1 MILQLAIAL
10 QALALSDSVRIST
23 PRGDASVPISHER
36 GAAVAAPLVAGPL
49 DLAVV
54 VEGGRATVVLHGA
67 GFVFAYGSPYARIGT
82 RMCQLVDESYVAHDT
97 LFLPLAWF
105 TDCVPT
111 VFAGS
116 FRWDPVSGRLS
127 ETASAPAGAAVAS
140 ADPPG
145 RPTPAPTARQ
155 PADSPAGTSAAAE
168 TVSTP
173 PVTPPSRRPATP
185 AVTPVRDK
193 PNPITGLRHRHVV
206 VVDPGHGG
214 RDPGNPGRY
223 FPQGMTEKDVNLS
236 IGKLL
241 RDELASR
248 GIVASLTRSGDTL
261 IDLHDR
267 AGYCHDDCDLFVSVH
282 VNSMPDGRRSAVA
295 SGVETYF
302 LSDAKTEDQRRVAR
316 MENDAI
322 RFESPDAQAV
332 EGGLATILK
341 DLQQNE
347 YLRESARL
355 AELVQLKVARIH
367 PGEDRGVQQAG
378 FYVLNSA
385 RRPAILVET
394 GFSTNRADAA
404 FLASTAGQR
413 KIASAIADGIVG
425 YFLEFERKVAI
436 GGAP

>member
-1 MILQLAIAL
+1 MILQLSLAL
-10 QALALSDSVRIST
+10 QALAPPRDSVRITT
-23 PRGDASVPISHER
+23 PRGDASVPISYER

-49 DLAVV
+49 DLAVAI
-54 VEGGRATVVLHGA
+54 EGGRATVVLHGA

-82 RMCQLVDESYVAHDT
+82 RLCQLVDESYVARDT

-105 TDCVPT
+105 SDCVPS
-111 VFAGS
+111 VFAGR
-116 FRWDPVSGRLS
+116 FRWDAVNGQLS
-127 ETASAPAGAAVAS
+127 ETAPVAPAVAS
-140 ADPPG
+140 ADPPV
-145 RPTPAPTARQ
+145 RPTPGPTARQ
-155 PADSPAGTSAAAE
+155 PADSPTGGSGASAPVAAPPV
-168 TVSTP
+168 VSRP
-173 PVTPPSRRPATP
+173 PVTPA
-185 AVTPVRDK
+185 ATPVRDK
-193 PNPITGLRHRHVV
+193 PNPITGLRHRHVIV
-206 VVDPGHGG
+206 IDPGHGG

-223 FPQGMTEKDVNLS
+223 FPQRMTEKDVNLS

-248 GIVASLTRSGDTL
+248 GIVATLTRSGDTL

-267 AGYCHDDCDLFVSVH
+267 AGYCHDDCDMFVSIH
-282 VNSMPDGRRSAVA
+282 VNSMPDGKRSTIAN
-295 SGVETYF
+295 GVETYF

-355 AELVQLKVARIH
+355 AELVQQKVASVH

-394 GFSTNRADAA
+394 GFSTNKVDGA

-413 KIASAIADGIVG
+413 KIAGAIADGIIN
-425 YFLEFERKVAI
+425 YLLEFERKVAI
-436 GGAP
+436 GGSP

>member
-1 MILQLAIAL
+1 MILQLSFVL
-10 QALALSDSVRIST
+10 HALALRDSVRITT
-23 PRGDASVPISHER
+23 PSGDTSVPISHER
-36 GAAVAAPLVAGPL
+36 GAAVAAPLVSGAL
-49 DLAVV
+49 DLAVAI
-54 VEGGRATVVLHGA
+54 EGGRATVVLRGA
-67 GFVFAYGSPYARIGT
+67 GFVFAFGSPYARIGT
-82 RMCQLVDESYVAHDT
+82 RLCQLVDESYVARDT

-111 VFAGS
+111 VFAGR
-116 FRWDPVSGRLS
+116 FRWDPVNGRLV
-127 ETASAPAGAAVAS
+127 ETGAPPSAVA
-140 ADPPG
+140 ADPPP
-145 RPTPAPTARQ
+145 RQLPAPGPTARQ
-155 PADSPAGTSAAAE
+155 PADSPTGGSGATTSVAIGPAPAPGAPAVPAAA
-168 TVSTP
+168 
-173 PVTPPSRRPATP
+173 A
-185 AVTPVRDK
+185 VRDR
-193 PNPITGLRHRHVV
+193 PNPVTGLRHRHVIV
-206 VVDPGHGG
+206 IDPGHGG
-214 RDPGNPGRY
+214 RDPGNPGRF
-223 FPQGMTEKDVNLS
+223 FPPGMTEKDVNLA

-267 AGYCHDDCDLFVSVH
+267 AGYCRDDCDLFVSLH
-282 VNSMPDGRRSAVA
+282 VNSMPDGKRNGVA
-295 SGVETYF
+295 NGVETYF
-302 LSDAKTEDQRRVAR
+302 LSEAKTEDQRRVAQ

-355 AELVQLKVARIH
+355 AELVQQKVARTS

-394 GFSTNRADAA
+394 GFSTNRGDGA

-413 KIASAIADGIVG
+413 KIASAIADGIVN
-425 YFLEFERKVAI
+425 YLLEFERKVAI

>member
-1 MILQLAIAL
+1 MILQFSIAL
-10 QALALSDSVRIST
+10 QTLAFGDSVRITT
-23 PRGDASVPISHER
+23 PRGDASIPISHEH

-67 GFVFAYGSPYARIGT
+67 GFVFAFGSPYARIGT
-82 RMCQLVDESYVAHDT
+82 RMCQLVDESYVARDT

-127 ETASAPAGAAVAS
+127 EAASPTAAPAVAGADSPAPQ
-140 ADPPG
+140 PPI
-145 RPTPAPTARQ
+145 PTARQ
-155 PADSPAGTSAAAE
+155 PADSPAGTSSAA
-168 TVSTP
+168 TSVSP
-173 PVTPPSRRPATP
+173 PAVAPHGVAAPV
-185 AVTPVRDK
+185 VTPVRSK

-206 VVDPGHGG
+206 VIDPGHGG

-223 FPQGMTEKDVNLS
+223 FPNRMTEKDVNLS

-322 RFESPDAQAV
+322 RFESADAQAV

-394 GFSTNRADAA
+394 GFSTNKADGA
-404 FLASTAGQR
+404 FLASSAGQR

-425 YFLEFERKVAI
+425 YLLEFERKVAI

>member
-1 MILQLAIAL
+1 MILQLSL
-10 QALALSDSVRIST
+10 VLHALAPHDSVRITT
-23 PRGDASVPISHER
+23 PRGDTSVPITHEH
-36 GAAVAAPLVAGPL
+36 GPAVAAPLVAGPL

-54 VEGGRATVVLHGA
+54 IEGARATVVLRGA
-67 GFVFAYGSPYARIGT
+67 GFVFAFGSPYVRIGT
-82 RMCQLVDESYVAHDT
+82 RLCQLVDESYVARDT

-111 VFAGS
+111 VFGGR
-116 FRWDPVSGRLS
+116 FRWDPGAGQLS
-127 ETASAPAGAAVAS
+127 EAAASAAVAIA
-140 ADPPG
+140 ADPP
-145 RPTPAPTARQ
+145 PAQPAESMTRQ
-155 PADSPAGTSAAAE
+155 PTDSPLPPPAA
-168 TVSTP
+168 STP
-173 PVTPPSRRPATP
+173 RVAPAT
-185 AVTPVRDK
+185 AASTPVREK
-193 PNPITGLRHRHVV
+193 ANPITGLRHPHAVV
-206 VVDPGHGG
+206 IDPGHGG

-223 FPQGMTEKDVNLS
+223 FPTGMTEKDVNLA

-241 RDELASR
+241 RDELVRR
-248 GIVASLTRSGDTL
+248 GIVALLTRTTDTL

-267 AGYCHDDCDLFVSVH
+267 AGYCKKDCDLFVSIH
-282 VNSMPDGRRSAVA
+282 VNSMPDGRRNGVA
-295 SGVETYF
+295 NGVETYF
-302 LSDAKTEDQRRVAR
+302 LSDAKTEDQRRVAQ

-332 EGGLATILK
+332 EGGVATILK

-355 AELVQLKVARIH
+355 AELVQQKVSGIH

-394 GFSTNRADAA
+394 GFSTNKSDGS

-413 KIASAIADGIVG
+413 KIASAIADGIIG
-425 YFLEFERKVAI
+425 YLQEFERKLAI

>member
-1 MILQLAIAL
+1 MILQLS
-10 QALALSDSVRIST
+10 LALHALSPRDSVRITT
-23 PRGDASVPISHER
+23 PNGDTSVPISYER

-49 DLAVV
+49 DLAIAI
-54 VEGGRATVVLHGA
+54 EGARATVVLRGA

-82 RMCQLVDESYVAHDT
+82 RLCELVDESYVARDT

-111 VFAGS
+111 VFVGR
-116 FRWDPVSGRLS
+116 FQWDPDAGRLS
-127 ETASAPAGAAVAS
+127 ETVPAGTAVA
-140 ADPPG
+140 ADPPPG
-145 RPTPAPTARQ
+145 QPAESTTRQ
-155 PADSPAGTSAAAE
+155 PADSPLPTPAPATRRVAAAP
-168 TVSTP
+168 TAPVP
-173 PVTPPSRRPATP
+173 AAPVTTP
-185 AVTPVRDK
+185 ARDK
-193 PNPITGLRHRHVV
+193 PNPITGLRHRHVIV
-206 VVDPGHGG
+206 IDPGHGG
-214 RDPGNPGRY
+214 RDPGNPGRF
-223 FPQGMTEKDVNLS
+223 FPSGMTEKDVNLA
-236 IGKLL
+236 IGKQL
-241 RDELASR
+241 RAELVSR
-248 GIVASLTRSGDTL
+248 GIVASLTRTGDTL

-267 AGYCHDDCDLFVSVH
+267 AGYCHDTCDLFVSIH
-282 VNSMPDGRRSAVA
+282 VNSMPEGRRNAVA

-302 LSDAKTEDQRRVAR
+302 LSDAKTEDQRRVAQ

-322 RFESPDAQAV
+322 RFDSPDAQKV
-332 EGGLATILK
+332 EGGLATVLK

-355 AELVQLKVARIH
+355 AELVQQKVARVH

-394 GFSTNRADAA
+394 GFSTNKGDGS

-413 KIASAIADGIVG
+413 KIASAIADGIVS
-425 YFLEFERKVAI
+425 YLLEFERKVAI

>member
-1 MILQLAIAL
+1 MILQFSIAL
-10 QALALSDSVRIST
+10 QALALGDSVRITT
-23 PRGDASVPISHER
+23 PRGDASVPISHEH

-54 VEGGRATVVLHGA
+54 VEGGRATVVLYGA
-67 GFVFAYGSPYARIGT
+67 GFVFAFGSPYARIGT
-82 RMCQLVDESYVAHDT
+82 RMCQLVDESYVARDT

-111 VFAGS
+111 VFAGR

-127 ETASAPAGAAVAS
+127 ETASPTAALAVAS
-140 ADPPG
+140 ADS
-145 RPTPAPTARQ
+145 PAPQPPVPTTRQ
-155 PADSPAGTSAAAE
+155 PADSPAGTSSAETSVSPPPVAPRGAAA
-168 TVSTP
+168 
-173 PVTPPSRRPATP
+173 PV
-185 AVTPVRDK
+185 VTPVRAK
-193 PNPITGLRHRHVV
+193 PNPITGLRHRHKVV
-206 VVDPGHGG
+206 IDPGHGG

-282 VNSMPDGRRSAVA
+282 VNSMPDGRRSTVA

-322 RFESPDAQAV
+322 RFESLDAQAV

-355 AELVQLKVARIH
+355 AELVQMKVARIH

-394 GFSTNRADAA
+394 GFSTNKADGA
-404 FLASTAGQR
+404 FLASSAGQR

-425 YFLEFERKVAI
+425 YLLEFERKVAI

>member
-1 MILQLAIAL
+1 MILQLSIVL
-10 QALALSDSVRIST
+10 HALAPRDSVRITT
-23 PRGDASVPISHER
+23 PQADVSVPITHEH

-49 DLAVV
+49 GLAVV
-54 VEGGRATVVLHGA
+54 IEGARATVVLRGA
-67 GFVFAYGSPYARIGT
+67 GFVFAFGSPYARIGT
-82 RMCQLVDESYVAHDT
+82 RLCQLVDESYVARDT
-97 LFLPLAWF
+97 LFLPLAWL
-105 TDCVPT
+105 TDCVPAA
-111 VFAGS
+111 FGGR
-116 FRWDPVSGRLS
+116 FRWDPVAGQLS
-127 ETASAPAGAAVAS
+127 EIGGAPAAIA
-140 ADPPG
+140 ADPPPG
-145 RPTPAPTARQ
+145 QPAESTTRQ
-155 PADSPAGTSAAAE
+155 PADSPLPPPVSATPRVTSATTASA
-168 TVSTP
+168 
-173 PVTPPSRRPATP
+173 
-185 AVTPVRDK
+185 PVRDK
-193 PNPITGLRHRHVV
+193 PNPITGLRRRHVV
-206 VVDPGHGG
+206 VIDPGHGG
-214 RDPGNPGRY
+214 RDPGNPGRF
-223 FPQGMTEKDVNLS
+223 FPAGMTEKDVNLA

-241 RDELASR
+241 RDELTSR
-248 GIVASLTRSGDTL
+248 GIVASLTRTTDTL

-267 AGYCHDDCDLFVSVH
+267 AGYCHDDCDLFVSIH
-282 VNSMPDGRRSAVA
+282 VNSMPLGRRNVVA

-302 LSDAKTEDQRRVAR
+302 LSDAKTEDQRRVAQ

-322 RFESPDAQAV
+322 RFESPDAQVV

-355 AELVQLKVARIH
+355 AELVQQKVAGIH

-394 GFSTNRADAA
+394 GFSTNKSDGS

-425 YFLEFERKVAI
+425 YLLEFERKVAI